1 MKKLRI
7 GFVGCGQFCANFVPI
22 FRNHPDVEY
31 VAVCDKFRERA
42 EKFKE
47 EYNADK
53 IFYTF
58 DEMIASD
65 EINSVAIF
73 TQRDLHGV
81 MAIAALKAGKH
92 VYSAV
97 PMALK
102 VEEILEI
109 VRIVKETGLTY
120 SMGETGVYRPA
131 SIFCR
136 QKNANGEF
144 GDMVYGALL
153 FPISNGSLLLLNYL
167 TGVFLFKEKLSKIQI
182 TGMVIGFISI
192 IMIGCF

>member
-1 MKKLRI
+1 MKKIRI

-22 FRNHPDVEY
+22 FRNHPAVEY

-53 IFYTF
+53 IFDTF

-81 MAIAALKAGKH
+81 MAIAALKAGRK
-92 VYSAV
+92 
-97 PMALK
+97 MAK
-102 VEEILEI
+102 ISSN
-109 VRIVKETGLTY
+109 TG
-120 SMGETGVYRPA
+120 
-131 SIFCR
+131 
-136 QKNANGEF
+136 
-144 GDMVYGALL
+144 
-153 FPISNGSLLLLNYL
+153 
-167 TGVFLFKEKLSKIQI
+167 
-182 TGMVIGFISI
+182 
-192 IMIGCF
+192 